1 MSRERPPIE
10 PLSDVSWQRVEKKL
24 FAQLDLDNAVG
35 EPAPVRRRMWQPWAL
50 AGGLALA
57 CTAAALLLLRPTDTR
72 SIAAA
77 DDAGPGA
84 PARVVTQESAS
95 EITFGEATIT
105 VDAETAVTMYGDA
118 DRGVMVLLERGRAT
132 FHVAPRGDRPPFM
145 VQAGEVTVRVIGTRF
160 TVSRSGD
167 AARVDVIEGHVEVVA
182 RGHRVQV
189 RAGESWSSDGDREAV
204 IRDPA
209 TSQSGIAA
217 APFMP
222 AQSDGPRGRGGND
235 SLPLGGRQVVG
246 DRFSGDGEPSEGLP
260 WEGQSS
266 AGAATV
272 TPDSGTRESADQD
285 PTARPRPRQRSSHSI
300 DADIRTRYERA
311 AALEAS
317 DARGALAAYRDLA
330 KGSSK
335 WAQNS
340 LYAAGRLAA
349 DLGDE
354 ALAARLLRRYVKRF
368 PRGANA
374 DDAKALLQS
383 LE

>member
-1 MSRERPPIE
+1 MSHERPPIE

-24 FAQLDLDNAVG
+24 FAQLDLDNAVAT
-35 EPAPVRRRMWQPWAL
+35 PAPVRRRHWQPWAL

-57 CTAAALLLLRPTDTR
+57 CTAAALLLLRP
-72 SIAAA
+72 A
-77 DDAGPGA
+77 DGPSVAVGGDAGPAA

-105 VDAETAVTMYGDA
+105 VDAESAVTMHGDA
-118 DRGVMVLLERGRAT
+118 HRGVMILLERGRAT
-132 FHVAPRGDRPPFM
+132 FEVAPRGDRPPFM
-145 VQAGEVTVRVIGTRF
+145 VQAGDVTVRVIGTRF
-160 TVSRSGD
+160 IVSRSGD

-209 TSQSGIAA
+209 TSQSSIAA
-217 APFMP
+217 APFDD
-222 AQSDGPRGRGGND
+222 A
-235 SLPLGGRQVVG
+235 LALGGRQGVG
-246 DRFSGDGEPSEGLP
+246 DRLPGNGEPSDGLP

-272 TPDSGTRESADQD
+272 SPDPGARDRASQD
-285 PTARPRPRQRSSHSI
+285 PTVGPRPRQRSSRSSNVRI
-300 DADIRTRYERA
+300 ADIRTRYERA

-317 DARGALAAYRDLA
+317 DARAALTEYRDLA

-335 WAQNS
+335 WAQNA

-349 DLGDE
+349 DLGDK

-368 PRGANA
+368 PDGANA
-374 DDAKALLQS
+374 ADARALLQS